1 MQADLVT
8 KTDFDDKLKNINVKI
23 TSNKTKYLLVENEL
37 NKLKTF
43 DSSYFKGRNR
53 FEEDVTQ
60 NYLVFQPMYKYFKKI
75 GNTDNISSW
84 NLKDCLMK
92 SLNLLIIVLRV
103 CKIQWNLLKTR

>member
-1 MQADLVT
+1 MQADLVP
-8 KTDFDDKLKNINVKI
+8 KTDFDDKLKNLNGKI

-37 NKLKTF
+37 NKLKRF
-43 DSSYFKGRNR
+43 DSRYFKGRDR

-84 NLKDCLMK
+84 ESKGLFNEVIKPPDN
-92 SLNLLIIVLRV
+92 SLTPAVLL
-103 CKIQWNLLKTR
+103 Q